1 MKIQLPPFPS
11 DKLYFAFYVV
21 ENLSPIC
28 LSVWSFP
35 SSPEMLW
42 CPPWEPRA
50 TAVSHPNQCL
60 FLFPWTSKNVITLWP
75 LSLSFSQ
82 SWKSSTP
89 ENCTGSLC
97 KMYYWLPSCIIQSQW
112 TLFDAV
118 SRYCDLIRRQ
128 TWVYVAVSVLQSSL
142 RLLFLHK
149 SMVNTP
155 SCVGKTV
162 PNDLNLLWEARG
174 LLMSRSRSFI

>member
-1 MKIQLPPFPS
+1 M
-11 DKLYFAFYVV
+11 DTAAVV
-21 ENLSPIC
+21 ESLRT
-28 LSVWSFP
+28 
-35 SSPEMLW
+35 SSPSQVTTSPDWVGIINHVL
-42 CPPWEPRA
+42 C
-50 TAVSHPNQCL
+50 TAVFTDS